1 MRKPK
6 HQMAKSA
13 DHEFWKRQFD
23 TGGNLPG
30 SWFGSAFDLLT
41 AADVLDRFKGDLRG
55 EILQGMDSCRHDE
68 LKMTRLLWERMGV
81 VKVSAMLRSMATEC
95 LLKALWLKHGGTL
108 AADGRYV
115 GVLKKKEHRLHELA
129 KAVSQKSHVVFTQ
142 RELDLLELVSY
153 WIISGRY
160 PIQREYSHLVPFS
173 RPDGTLAAHQYWRG
187 DPVEELRVLTAKL
200 QTALGIEMK
209 FQSE

>member
-1 MRKPK
+1 
-6 HQMAKSA
+6 MARSS
-13 DHEFWKRQFD
+13 DHDFWKRQFE

-30 SWFGSAFDLLT
+30 CWFGSAFDLLT

-55 EILQGMDSCRHDE
+55 EILKAMRSGRHNE
-68 LKMTRLLWERMGV
+68 LKMTRPRWERMSV
-81 VKVSAMLRSMATEC
+81 DKVSHMLRAMATEC

-108 AADGRYV
+108 AEDGRYV

-129 KAVSQKSHVVFTQ
+129 KAVSQKGHIVFTK
-142 RELDLLELVSY
+142 RELELLEQVSY

-173 RPDGTLAAHQYWRG
+173 RPDGTLAPHQFWRG
-187 DPVEELRVLTAKL
+187 DPVEELRELTAKL